1 MEQMNVDE
9 SMKVDIDYSGPN
21 LPASVKKLEPLL
33 FKEGDSYCCLL
44 GPDPQE
50 GVFGCG
56 DTPELALND
65 WDQNLA
71 NHLATT
77 TEDNEVTAYVKDVL
91 KADDTEVW

>member
-9 SMKVDIDYSGPN
+9 SMKVDIDFSNPE
-21 LPASVKKLEPLL
+21 LPPSVKKLEPLV
-33 FKEGDSYCCLL
+33 FKEGGMYCCLL

-56 DTPELALND
+56 ETPKLALAD
-65 WDQNLA
+65 WDEHLA
-71 NHLATT
+71 IHLATT
-77 TEDNEVTAYVKDVL
+77 TEENEVTAYVKDVL